1 MTLRFWLYYL
11 FWEVLQTLICLRLQK
26 DRFLKTGWEHV
37 DALDMMTVYT
47 MLPQDDVA
55 R

>member
-1 MTLRFWLYYL
+1 MTLRCWLYYL
-11 FWEVLQTLICLRLQK
+11 FCFGRTLICLRLQK